1 VPGGLGLEQLA
12 AGGGMTLRICLAGVE
27 STGKTVLGQR
37 LAAEHG
43 GVFMPEYG
51 RAYCEARGVDGLTME
66 DLHIIAAGH
75 ASERARLLAK
85 APRVLIEDTD
95 IVMTCAWAAMLF
107 GAPDA
112 DLRNEPADA
121 GRYLMFDAGTPWIA
135 DGTRL
140 FGTRAQRARFD
151 SLIRA
156 EFARRGIVPV
166 EIAGNWQQRYL
177 AAVSVLQHA

>member
-1 VPGGLGLEQLA
+1 MGLEQLA
-12 AGGGMTLRICLAGVE
+12 AGGDMTLRICLAGVE

-37 LAAEHG
+37 LATEFG

-75 ASERARLLAK
+75 AVERARLLAK
-85 APRVLIEDTD
+85 APKVLIEDTD

-107 GAPDA
+107 GAPDKTLR
-112 DLRNEPADA
+112 DLPADA
-121 GRYLMFDAGTPWIA
+121 AQYLMFDPGTPWIA

-140 FGTRAQRARFD
+140 FGSTTQRARFD

-156 EFARRGIVPV
+156 EFTRRGIVPV
-166 EIAGNWQQRYL
+166 EISGNWQQRHL
-177 AAVSVLQHA
+177 AAAAVLKHA

>member
-1 VPGGLGLEQLA
+1 
-12 AGGGMTLRICLAGVE
+12 MTLRICLAGVE

-37 LAAEHG
+37 LATEFG

-75 ASERARLLAK
+75 AVERARLLAK
-85 APRVLIEDTD
+85 SPKVLIEDTD

-107 GAPDA
+107 GAA
-112 DLRNEPADA
+112 DKALRELPADA
-121 GRYLMFDAGTPWIA
+121 ARYLMFDAGTPWIA

-140 FGTRAQRARFD
+140 FGTPALRARFD

-156 EFARRGIVPV
+156 EFARRAILPV
-166 EIAGNWQQRYL
+166 EIAGDWQQRHAAA
-177 AAVSVLQHA
+177 AAVLQSV